1 MDIELVA
8 YKDSH
13 AHVSQDTVNE
23 FEKAIKATSVATRL
37 IANPT
42 KNASRYAAALLLKTG
57 MHPPTLPFR
66 SGRYHRF
73 AVLMGPEFKKVFF
86 PFLFNRN
93 NSVYFFDA
101 WPANHTRI
109 EWFIR
114 SFRPKHVFFSSSQV
128 TELFQGKGLSTQF
141 HWVPEGI
148 DLNDYSSRDYA
159 AKDIDVLSFGR
170 KYDELHNKIVD
181 GLEID
186 GISYLYEKEKG
197 KIIFPDRAA
206 FVDGLARTKVSI
218 CVPSAIT
225 HPVRS
230 GNIQTMTIRYL
241 QSMAARTLIVGLM
254 PEEMKR
260 LFDHTPVIEVDK
272 KDPLGQIR
280 DILAHFSDH
289 IPLIEKNYQAVRQQH
304 TWAHRWQMIT
314 GVLGE

>member
-23 FEKAIKATSVATRL
+23 FEKAIKGTSVIPRS
-37 IANPT
+37 IAPIT
-42 KNASRYAAALLLKTG
+42 KNAGRYASALLLKSG
-57 MHPPTLPFR
+57 LRPPTLPFR
-66 SGRYHRF
+66 AGRYHRF
-73 AVLMGPEFKKVFF
+73 AVLMGPEFKKIFF

-114 SFRPKHVFFSSSQV
+114 SFRPRHVFFSSSQV
-128 TELFQGKGLSTQF
+128 TELFQSKQLSTQF

-148 DLNDYSSRDYA
+148 DIDEYSFRDYA
-159 AKDIDVLSFGR
+159 EKDIDVLSFGR
-170 KYDELHNKIVD
+170 KYDELHDKIVE
-181 GLEID
+181 GLEKD
-186 GISYLYEKEKG
+186 GVNYLYEKEKG
-197 KIIFPDRAA
+197 KIIFPDRAG
-206 FVDGLARTKVSI
+206 FVDGLARTKISI
-218 CVPSAIT
+218 CVPSSIT

-260 LFDHTPVIEVDK
+260 LFGHTPVVELYRN
-272 KDPLGQIR
+272 DPLGQIR
-280 DILAHFSDH
+280 DILANFSDY
-289 IPLIEKNYQAVRQQH
+289 IPLIEKNYQAVQHHH
-304 TWAHRWQMIT
+304 TWAHRWQTIA
-314 GVLGE
+314 GILG